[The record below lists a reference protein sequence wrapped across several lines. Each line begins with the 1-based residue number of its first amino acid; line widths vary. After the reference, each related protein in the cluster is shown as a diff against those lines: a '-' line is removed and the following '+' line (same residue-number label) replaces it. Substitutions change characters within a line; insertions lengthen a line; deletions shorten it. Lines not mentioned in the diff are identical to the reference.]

1 MKLRVT
7 FKNGRHAGHVLE
19 FNHRDH
25 PVVSIGRSSQTHVQI
40 YDERI
45 SRRHSEIVLSD
56 HEARVRDLGSGNGTF
71 INGAQIRDTPL
82 VSGDLLQ
89 LGHTHMLIHIEPG
102 AAAAGAPQ
110 VRPAASG
117 ELTQAWPQAPAAAA
131 GAPTLVGDVLGVCI
145 LCQKPVST
153 ADVQK
158 GAFQQRG
165 RWLCSNC
172 VPKVEIKG
180 YEIGPRL
187 GEGAMGVV
195 FMARDLA
202 HGGRQVALKVLKTR
216 GEFSEEDRQ
225 RFIREAATAAE
236 LEHHNIVRVL
246 DLGFSPPHLYYAMEY
261 LQGQSLK
268 NLIKKHTR
276 LPLASVIRV
285 AVQVALALEHA
296 REHSIVHRD
305 IKPENILITSDGTAK
320 LTDFGLAKNFVGS
333 GNSNLTRPGD
343 GLGTLPFMPPE
354 QIDEALY
361 ADHRSDIYSFGAT
374 IYNMLT
380 GQPPFLGKTPLEYF
394 DKIRNEEPQP
404 ISNFRSDVPKVIEVM
419 VLKMLRKDPK
429 RRYQQINEVL
439 GMLQHFLRTEFD
451 TRQTAT

>member
-45 SRRHSEIVLSD
+45 SRRHSEILLTEREV
-56 HEARVRDLGSGNGTF
+56 RVRDLGSGNGTF
-71 INGAQIRDTPL
+71 VNGAQIRETPL
-82 VSGDLLQ
+82 VNGDLLQ
-89 LGHTHMLIHIEPG
+89 LGHTHMLIHVESP
-102 AAAAGAPQ
+102 AGSTAVAPD
-110 VRPAASG
+110 RSE
-117 ELTQAWPQAPAAAA
+117 ELTQAWPSAPAAAA
-131 GAPTLVGDVLGVCI
+131 GAATVVGDVLGVCI
-145 LCQKPVST
+145 LCQGPVT
-153 ADVQK
+153 PADVQK

-165 RWLCSNC
+165 RWLCARC

-195 FMARDLA
+195 FMARDLK
-202 HGGRQVALKVLKTR
+202 HEGRPVALKVLKTR
-216 GEFSEEDRQ
+216 GEFTEEDRQ
-225 RFIREAATAAE
+225 RFIREATTAFE

-261 LQGQSLK
+261 LKGESLK
-268 NLIKKHTR
+268 NVIKKHTR

-296 REHSIVHRD
+296 RDHGIVHRD
-305 IKPENILITSDGTAK
+305 IKPENILITRDGTAK
-320 LTDFGLAKNFVGS
+320 LTDFGLAKNFIGS
-333 GNSNLTRPGD
+333 GSNLTRPGD

-374 IYNMLT
+374 LYNMLT

-394 DKIRNEEPQP
+394 EKIRNEDPLP
-404 ISNFRSDVPKVIEVM
+404 ISAFRKDVPKVIEVM
-419 VLKMLRKDPK
+419 ILKMLRKDPD

>member
-1 MKLRVT
+1 MRLKLT

-19 FNHRDH
+19 FNSRDH
-25 PVVSIGRSSQTHVQI
+25 PVVSIGRSSQTHVQV

-45 SRRHSEIVLSD
+45 SRRHSEIHLSD
-56 HEARVRDLGSGNGTF
+56 SDVKVRDLGSGNGTF
-71 INGAQIRDTPL
+71 VNGAQIRETAL
-82 VSGDLLQ
+82 VHGDQLQ
-89 LGHTHMLIHIEPG
+89 LGHTHMLVHIQPSD
-102 AAAAGAPQ
+102 AT
-110 VRPAASG
+110 PASPEASG
-117 ELTQAWPQAPAAAA
+117 EVTQAWPSPAA
-131 GAPTLVGDVLGVCI
+131 GAAGAATVVGDVLGVCV
-145 LCQKPVST
+145 LCQKPVTT
-153 ADVQK
+153 ADVQN

-165 RWLCSNC
+165 RWLCARC

-195 FMARDLA
+195 FMARDLN
-202 HGGRQVALKVLKTR
+202 HNGRQVALKVLKTR

-268 NLIKKHTR
+268 NLIKKHKR

-305 IKPENILITSDGTAK
+305 IKPENILITSDGMAK
-320 LTDFGLAKNFVGS
+320 LTDFGLAKNFLGS

-394 DKIRNEEPQP
+394 DRIRNEEPQP
-404 ISNFRSDVPKVIEVM
+404 ISNFRKDVPKVIEVM
-419 VLKMLRKDPK
+419 VLKMLRKDPD